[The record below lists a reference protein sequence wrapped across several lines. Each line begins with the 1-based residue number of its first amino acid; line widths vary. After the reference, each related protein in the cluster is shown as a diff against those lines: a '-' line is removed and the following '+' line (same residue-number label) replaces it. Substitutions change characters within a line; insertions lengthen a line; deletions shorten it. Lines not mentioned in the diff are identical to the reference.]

1 MEAKPH
7 EPQVEEHYR
16 SAGLLERILEAVRA
30 LGKDPDALTP
40 EDLRPVDEFHSRG
53 HRATRDLAQFAALTP
68 GLRVL
73 DVGSGLG
80 GPARYLASVHGC
92 DVTGIDLMAEFC
104 DVANALSERTGLAD
118 RTRFRPGNALAL
130 PFPDGAFECVWTIQA
145 QMNIAN
151 KERFYGEIARVLQP
165 GGRFIFQD
173 ICAGN
178 GEPLALPVAWASLP
192 EQSHL
197 ITPPALRDLLQEVGL
212 HERQWRDVTDDV
224 RGWSVRHSESPRAP
238 GPLGMHLVQG
248 DTWAAKRANSAQNLV
263 AGRIAYVQ
271 GVYEKPA

>member
-1 MEAKPH
+1 MEAKQRQPS
-7 EPQVEEHYR
+7 VEEHYR
-16 SAGLLERILEAVRA
+16 SAGLLERILAA
-30 LGKDPDALTP
+30 LREMGKDPDGLSP
-40 EDLRPVDEFHSRG
+40 EDLRPVDQFHSRG
-53 HRATRDLAQFAALTP
+53 HRATRDLAQFAGLEP
-68 GLRVL
+68 GLQVL

-104 DVANALSERTGLAD
+104 DVANALSERTGLAAQ
-118 RTRFRPGNALAL
+118 TRFRPANALAL
-130 PFPDGAFECVWTIQA
+130 PFPDASFECVWTIQA

-151 KERFYGEIARVLQP
+151 KERFYGEIARVLKA

-192 EQSHL
+192 EHNHL
-197 ITPPALRDLLQEVGL
+197 VTPAVLRDVLEEVRL
-212 HERQWRDVTDDV
+212 EPLKWRDVTDDV
-224 RGWSVRHSESPRAP
+224 RAWSTRQSASGSAPR
-238 GPLGMHLVQG
+238 PLGMHLVQG
-248 DTWAAKRANSAQNLV
+248 EDWAAKRANSTENLV

-271 GVYEKPA
+271 GVYQKPA